1 VFISLTRIAK
11 YYLAFCITI
20 LQGFLFSQDVK
31 KIRGLNNKADSV
43 LRSDPQLS
51 QTFADSAVSLSLQI
65 KNDSL
70 TYLSRHKKA
79 VALYVLG
86 DLNRSLECFIENK
99 GLAKKLNQSSKII
112 ESLNAIG
119 NLYVSN
125 ERFDNARLTY
135 HEARAYSVFTKN
147 KVKKCLVESNL
158 AIMYSKIKQNDSAIF
173 YGNLVINNA
182 SEEQAKNLSF
192 MGNIYGTLL
201 SAYSELRNK
210 DSVAKYSAI
219 VLEYYKNGGDLL
231 GYAGTLYNIGTF
243 YYKMKDAETSLKYFE
258 LAYKANPDNV
268 ELAMSINKALGDVYY
283 ELKKY
288 IKSAEFYNT
297 AFFLKDSVNKLRTV
311 EKLSEMEVK
320 YETGKKE
327 EELKRLSAEQE
338 ISALRMKQSRTLT
351 TISIISVVV
360 FLVIAVVLY
369 KQNKNKKQA
378 NALLQKQ
385 NDEITHQKKEITD
398 SINYAKRI
406 QLSILPPDKMVKR
419 LLPDAFIFYK
429 PKDVVSGDFYWVE
442 EKNNLVMFAAVD
454 CTGHGV
460 PGAMMSVVGMSLLNR
475 AVNEKD
481 LTKPSDILQ
490 HLDMGVTDTLRQ
502 NQEDNAV
509 KDGMDLSLCTY
520 NAQTK
525 ELQFAGA
532 FNNLWIV
539 RKNFSS
545 SHKITSDKEILFE
558 DSLLEI
564 KADKFPIGSNTD
576 GVADNYTN
584 HKIQLQTGD
593 YIYLYSDGFADQFGG
608 PKGKKFKYNALK
620 KLLISIHDLSP
631 AQQHEA
637 IKTAYENW
645 RGNLEQI
652 DDILVIGVRV

>member
-1 VFISLTRIAK
+1 MFISLTRIAK

>member
-1 VFISLTRIAK
+1 MRPILKYILFAAFII
-11 YYLAFCITI
+11 F
-20 LQGFLFSQDVK
+20 Q
-31 KIRGLNNKADSV
+31 SV
-43 LRSDPQLS
+43 LFAQSDIEKINDLNQKSAEIINSNPFKSKEFAEQALLLS
-51 QTFADSAVSLSLQI
+51 EKI

-70 TYLSRHKKA
+70 LYNSRFNRGVAYYFLDKKQE
-79 VALYVLG
+79 ALA
-86 DLNRSLECFIENK
+86 DFIANKSLAE
-99 GLAKKLNQSSKII
+99 KLNDAIKII

-119 NLYVSN
+119 NMYKDIDRYESALQSYREGLALCES
-125 ERFDNARLTY
+125 
-135 HEARAYSVFTKN
+135 KN
-147 KVKKCLVESNL
+147 IPSKKLLIVSNL
-158 AIMYSKIKQNDSAIF
+158 AMVHN
-173 YGNLVINNA
+173 
-182 SEEQAKNLSF
+182 F
-192 MGNIYGTLL
+192 MGNSDSANYFNYKALSYYNLYQSKDRAFLMNVYGSLVGCF
-201 SAYSELRNK
+201 SDMKIE
-210 DSVAKYSAI
+210 DSVLKYSALAI
-219 VLEYYKNGGDLL
+219 SIAEELGDNHTK
-231 GYAGTLYNIGTF
+231 AGNTYNIGVF
-243 YYKMKDAETSLKYFE
+243 YNKVGKHKEAIRYLEEADALSEESRNPSLEYEIKQGLAKAYYAVGNYEKSAASYK
-258 LAYKANPDNV
+258 
-268 ELAMSINKALGDVYY
+268 KALELSDKIY
-283 ELKKY
+283 EEQT
-288 IKSAEFYNT
+288 IEQ
-297 AFFLKDSVNKLRTV
+297 
-311 EKLSEMEVK
+311 LSEMEVK

-338 ISALRMKQSRTLT
+338 VNELRVKQSRTLT
-351 TISIISVVV
+351 TISIISVIV
-360 FLVIAVVLY
+360 FLIIAGVLY
-369 KQNKNKKQA
+369 KQNKNKIEA
-378 NALLQKQ
+378 NRLLQKQ

-442 EKNNLVMFAAVD
+442 EKNELVMFAAVD

-481 LTKPSDILQ
+481 LTKPADILQ

-502 NQEDNAV
+502 NQDDDAV
-509 KDGMDLSLCTY
+509 KDGMDLSLCTF
-520 NAQTK
+520 NTKTK

-539 RKNFSS
+539 RKSFSS
-545 SHKITSDKEILFE
+545 SHTPSSDKEVFFE

-584 HKIQLQTGD
+584 HKIQLQKGD

-637 IKTAYENW
+637 IKSAYENW
-645 RGNLEQI
+645 KGSLEQI